1 MSEEFK
7 IEIISPDKSIYSG
20 NTEEVVL
27 PCFEGQVTVLKNH
40 IPLIT
45 FLRPGVI
52 QILNEKDKKFFV
64 EDGTVEF
71 ADINLLILVISTR
84 SPFSRGS
91 GGLRIMVSP
100 ASSPLATDMYCPRIV
115 PPIDIILFSQI
126 LPLFEM
132 THNSFSEFES
142 SEFM

>member
-45 FLRPGVI
+45 FLRPGI
-52 QILNEKDKKFFV
+52 IEIGKDEKFYA

-71 ADINLLILVISTR
+71 SDNNLLILSTTIKNLKMINADQKNNMIKEAEKILSSNQIS
-84 SPFSRGS
+84 
-91 GGLRIMVSP
+91 
-100 ASSPLATDMYCPRIV
+100 DKQKY
-115 PPIDIILFSQI
+115 ILNYKIETLKQI
-126 LPLFEM
+126 
-132 THNSFSEFES
+132 N
-142 SEFM
+142 

>member
-1 MSEEFK
+1 MSQEFR

-45 FLRPGVI
+45 FLRPGI
-52 QILNEKDKKFFV
+52 IEIGKDEKFYA

-71 ADINLLILVISTR
+71 SDNNLLILSTTIQSLKTINAEQKNNMIQEAEKILSSNQIS
-84 SPFSRGS
+84 
-91 GGLRIMVSP
+91 
-100 ASSPLATDMYCPRIV
+100 DKQKY
-115 PPIDIILFSQI
+115 ILNYKIETLKQI
-126 LPLFEM
+126 
-132 THNSFSEFES
+132 N
-142 SEFM
+142 

>member
-45 FLRPGVI
+45 FLRPGI
-52 QILNEKDKKFFV
+52 IEIGKEEKFFA

-71 ADINLLILVISTR
+71 SDNNLLILSTTIKNLKMINADQKNNMIKEAEKILSSNQIS
-84 SPFSRGS
+84 
-91 GGLRIMVSP
+91 
-100 ASSPLATDMYCPRIV
+100 DKQKY
-115 PPIDIILFSQI
+115 ILNYKIETLKQI
-126 LPLFEM
+126 
-132 THNSFSEFES
+132 N
-142 SEFM
+142 